1 MRVALAQVNL
11 TIGDFAGNLRKI
23 REALVRARAE
33 RAELVILPEL
43 GISGYPPGDLLE
55 RPSFLRD
62 HTRALEELV
71 PESRDI
77 AILTGAI
84 LPAPDG
90 GPKRISNSAVLLDRG
105 EIAHVQ
111 AKTLLPTYDIFDES
125 RYFQPASDRR
135 VAPPQPAAT
144 ASMPS
149 ASRPCISMTWA
160 TACTAQGSRRL
171 ASSDLR
177 PASSA
182 RS

>member
-1 MRVALAQVNL
+1 MRVALAQTNL

-23 REALVRARAE
+23 RDVLVRARAE
-33 RAELVILPEL
+33 RADLLILPEL

-55 RPSFLRD
+55 RASFLRD

-71 PESRDI
+71 LESRDI

-90 GPKRISNSAVLLDRG
+90 GPKRLSNSAVLLDRG
-105 EIAHVQ
+105 EIAHVH

-135 VAPPQPAAT
+135 VFRFRERTIGFRCAVDAERAPQ
-144 ASMPS
+144 
-149 ASRPCISMTWA
+149 
-160 TACTAQGSRRL
+160 
-171 ASSDLR
+171 
-177 PASSA
+177 
-182 RS
+182 